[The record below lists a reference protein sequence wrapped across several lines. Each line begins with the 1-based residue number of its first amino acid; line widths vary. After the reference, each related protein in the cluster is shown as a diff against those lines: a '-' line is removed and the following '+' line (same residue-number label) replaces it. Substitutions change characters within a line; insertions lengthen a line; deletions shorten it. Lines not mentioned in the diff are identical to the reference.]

1 MNALLIYPEVPET
14 FWSFRH
20 ALKFIRKRA
29 AHPPLGLLTVA
40 TLLPDDWNVRLIDA
54 NVTPLARAD
63 LAWADV
69 ALVGGMTLQRDSA
82 RAVLARC
89 ADAGVRT
96 VAGGPLFSSEP
107 ESFPEVDHLVLNEAE
122 ITLPRFLHDFL
133 SRGRARRVYRSDDL
147 ADMSASPIPRW
158 DLADLSAYASTSV
171 QYSRGCP
178 YDCDFCSVTAL
189 FGRAPRT
196 KDAAQIV
203 AELDA
208 LWAAGWR
215 ERVFF
220 VDDNLIGH
228 RKRLRHELLPALIG
242 WRRRH
247 RGTGFFTQ
255 ASINLADDPALM
267 RDMVAAGFDTVFIGI
282 ETPDDDSLAECGKHH
297 NLSRDLVADVRR
309 IQRAGM
315 QVQGGFIVGFDH
327 DTPSVFQRQIDF
339 IQSSGIVTAMVGMLQ
354 APVGTR
360 LYQRLKGEGR
370 LLGEPSGDNVA
381 GWTNVVPSMGLETL
395 RSGYRDLMRSIY
407 MPENYYRRI
416 RTFLREYR
424 PPRFGGYRLPR
435 LRALPAHRAE
445 LAAFVRSLWQL
456 GVRRGER
463 AQYWKLLGWTM
474 LRRPHRLNL
483 AITLAIYGHHF
494 RKVCEL
500 RVG

>member
-282 ETPDDDSLAECGKHH
+282 ETPDDDSLAEC
-297 NLSRDLVADVRR
+297 
-309 IQRAGM
+309 
-315 QVQGGFIVGFDH
+315 
-327 DTPSVFQRQIDF
+327 
-339 IQSSGIVTAMVGMLQ
+339 
-354 APVGTR
+354 
-360 LYQRLKGEGR
+360 
-370 LLGEPSGDNVA
+370 
-381 GWTNVVPSMGLETL
+381 
-395 RSGYRDLMRSIY
+395 
-407 MPENYYRRI
+407 
-416 RTFLREYR
+416 
-424 PPRFGGYRLPR
+424 
-435 LRALPAHRAE
+435 
-445 LAAFVRSLWQL
+445 
-456 GVRRGER
+456 
-463 AQYWKLLGWTM
+463 
-474 LRRPHRLNL
+474 
-483 AITLAIYGHHF
+483 
-494 RKVCEL
+494 
-500 RVG
+500 